1 MEGKGKKNVY
11 GILAVL
17 CFAALAGITFFKYEK
32 EEKTEYDI
40 VVLGDSIM
48 GRVRDETGVPHMMEE
63 ALEMSVYNGAL
74 GGTCMGR
81 LDETINAD
89 NTKDVLSFASLSKSI
104 VSGDFTT
111 QMLLKLEENGTQHF
125 PEVLEELSRI
135 DFSEVEILLVGYG
148 MNDYHAGERIYPDES
163 DPYDENTYVGALRSG
178 IRTLQR
184 AYPELEIVLM
194 TPTYSWYPELGLTC
208 EEYII
213 GDNELAD
220 YVNATIYVAEELGI
234 RSIDVYH
241 LYKRDDWEKWK
252 KYTEDGLHPNQK
264 GREKI
269 AGAIVD
275 FFLY

>member
-1 MEGKGKKNVY
+1 MGIYVNQVGYPLTAKKV
-11 GILAVL
+11 AVS
-17 CFAALAGITFFKYEK
+17 TFPCNFQIINAE
-32 EEKTEYDI
+32 TQSSVFDG
-40 VVLGDSIM
+40 VTGASIM
-48 GRVRDETGVPHMMEE
+48 DESAREE
-63 ALEMSVYNGAL
+63 VY
-74 GGTCMGR
+74 
-81 LDETINAD
+81 
-89 NTKDVLSFASLSKSI
+89 
-104 VSGDFTT
+104 
-111 QMLLKLEENGTQHF
+111 Q
-125 PEVLEELSRI
+125 I

-163 DPYDENTYVGALRSG
+163 DSYNENTYVGALRSG